1 MLEWIKNWFFSL
13 IGVNLIVE
21 AMNEGRAIP
30 AQAYLQLIFSLV
42 TLVIGVL
49 TAYRGIYLIIGL
61 FAPARKY
68 KPQPMDKR
76 YAFVLS
82 ARNEEKVIG
91 NLIDSIRAQDYP
103 QELIDIYVIA
113 DNCDPDDKT
122 AGIAAAK
129 GCKVMVRN
137 DPTKQRKGY
146 ALQMFFN
153 QLKET
158 VGIDAYYGYA
168 FLDSDNVMAPSF
180 LRKINDAM
188 QEDDLMTCTG
198 YRNVKNLNQN
208 WITAVNGINMYRNS
222 VSVARPR
229 AVVRSKMQLI
239 NGTGFVLSY
248 RVLEKDGWDCLSICE
263 DGELSAKLAISGAKM
278 GFCEEAEYYDE
289 QPSSFRISMR
299 QRMRWTKGCLVNW
312 VGGGRRLFCSFFR
325 KPTWQ
330 KYDGYWDF
338 FPFAL
343 FSFTWSLLYQ
353 IASLILFLC
362 VGDNGY
368 NWGNFATFVISM
380 LVTQYMTGFLTG
392 IVVEIREWKKIH
404 FKVFEAIIYLFV
416 WPFYDMIGI
425 LLNIFC
431 LFVPVTWK
439 PIPHESIASGAE
451 LYEAEQAKGQKRNK
465 KKDGPIKS
473 ENA

>member
-1 MLEWIKNWFFSL
+1 MFWEWVKNWFFSL
-13 IGVNLIVE
+13 IGVDLIVK
-21 AMNEGRAIP
+21 AMNEGVPIP
-30 AQAYLQLIFSLV
+30 AQAYLQLVFSIV
-42 TLVIGVL
+42 TLIFGIL
-49 TAYRGIYLIIGL
+49 SAYRAVYLVIGL

-68 KPQPMDKR
+68 QPQPMDKK

-91 NLIDSIRAQDYP
+91 NLIDSIHAQDYP

-113 DNCDPDDKT
+113 DNCDPEDRT
-122 AGIAAAK
+122 AEIAESM
-129 GCKVMVRN
+129 GCKVLVRN

-153 QLKET
+153 HLKET

-188 QEDDLMTCTG
+188 QQDDLMTCTG

-208 WITAVNGINMYRNS
+208 WVTAINGINMYRNS

-248 RVLEKDGWDCLSICE
+248 RVLEKNGWDCLTICE
-263 DGELSAKLAISGAKM
+263 DGELSAKLAVNGAKM

-289 QPSSFRISMR
+289 QPDSLRISIR
-299 QRMRWTKGCLVNW
+299 QRLRWTKGCLINW
-312 VGGGRRLFCSFFR
+312 LDGGHRILRSFFR

-338 FPFAL
+338 FPYAL
-343 FSFTWSLLYQ
+343 FSFLWSLTFQ
-353 IASLILFLC
+353 ISSLILFLC

-368 NWGNFATFVISM
+368 NWWSFGNFVLTM
-380 LVTQYMTGFLTG
+380 LAGQYLTGFFTG
-392 IVVEIREWKKIH
+392 LVVEIREWKKVH
-404 FKVFEAIIYLFV
+404 FNVFEAIIYLFV

-425 LLNIFC
+425 ILNIMC
-431 LFVPVTWK
+431 LFMKVTWK
-439 PIPHESIASGAE
+439 PIPHKSIASGSE
-451 LYEAEQAKGQKRNK
+451 LYAAEQLKGQKK
-465 KKDGPIKS
+465 KKDQDK
-473 ENA
+473 

>member
-1 MLEWIKNWFFSL
+1 MEFWNWVREWFLSL
-13 IGVNLIVE
+13 LGADLIVK
-21 AMNEGRAIP
+21 AMEEGTAIP
-30 AQAYLQLIFSLV
+30 AQAYLQLVFSSV
-42 TLVIGVL
+42 TLLFGIL
-49 TAYRGIYLIIGL
+49 SAYRAVYLVIGL

-68 KPQPMDKR
+68 KPHPMDKK

-82 ARNEEKVIG
+82 ARNEEKVIA

-113 DNCDPDDKT
+113 DNCDKDDKT
-122 AGIAAAK
+122 AEIAESL

-153 QLKET
+153 MIKDT

-168 FLDSDNVMAPSF
+168 FFDSDNVMAPSF

-188 QEDDLMTCTG
+188 QEEDLMSCTG

-208 WITAVNGINMYRNS
+208 WVTAINGINMYRNS

-248 RVLEKDGWDCLSICE
+248 RVLEKNGWDSLTICE
-263 DGELSAKLAISGAKM
+263 DGELSAKLAVSGAKM

-289 QPSSFRISMR
+289 QPDTVRISVR
-299 QRMRWTKGCLVNW
+299 QRLRWTKGCLVNW
-312 VGGGRRLFCSFFR
+312 WFGGHRILKSFFR

-338 FPFAL
+338 FPYAL
-343 FSFTWSLLYQ
+343 FSFLWSLIFQ

-362 VGDNGY
+362 VGDKGY
-368 NWGNFATFVISM
+368 NWGNFLNFVLTM
-380 LVTQYMTGFLTG
+380 LAGQYLTAFFTG
-392 IVVEIREWKKIH
+392 IVVEIREWKKVH
-404 FKVFEAIIYLFV
+404 FNLFEAIIYLFV

-425 LLNIFC
+425 LLNIMA
-431 LFVPVTWK
+431 LFMRVTWK
-439 PIPHESIASGAE
+439 PIPHQSIASGSE
-451 LYEAEQAKGQKRNK
+451 LYEAEQNKGK
-465 KKDGPIKS
+465 KKK
-473 ENA
+473 

>member
-1 MLEWIKNWFFSL
+1 MFWNWVRDWLYSL
-13 IGVNLIVE
+13 IGINLIIDAVE
-21 AMNEGRAIP
+21 NGTPIP
-30 AQAYLQLIFSLV
+30 AQAYLQLVFSIV
-42 TLVIGVL
+42 TLIFGIL
-49 TAYRGIYLIIGL
+49 SAYRGVYLIIGL

-68 KPQPMDKR
+68 PSHLMDKK

-82 ARNEEKVIG
+82 ARNEEKVIA

-113 DNCDPDDKT
+113 DNCDKDDKT
-122 AGIAAAK
+122 AEIAEK
-129 GCKVMVRN
+129 LGCHVMVRN

-153 QLKET
+153 HIKET
-158 VGIDAYYGYA
+158 IGIDAYYGYA
-168 FLDSDNVMAPSF
+168 FFDSDNVMAPNF

-188 QEDDLMTCTG
+188 QEDDLMSCTG

-208 WITAVNGINMYRNS
+208 WVTAINGINMYRNS

-248 RVLEKDGWDCLSICE
+248 RVLEKNGWDCLTICE
-263 DGELSAKLAISGAKM
+263 DGELSAKLAVSGARM

-289 QPSSFRISMR
+289 QPDTVRISIR
-299 QRMRWTKGCLVNW
+299 QRLRWTKGCLVNW
-312 VGGGRRLFCSFFR
+312 WDGGHRILRSFFR

-338 FPFAL
+338 FPYAL
-343 FSFTWSLLYQ
+343 FSFLWNLLFQ
-353 IASLILFLC
+353 ISSLILFFV

-368 NWGNFATFVISM
+368 NWNNFLSFV
-380 LVTQYMTGFLTG
+380 LTLLAGQYLTAFLTG
-392 IVVEIREWKKIH
+392 IVVEIREWKKVH
-404 FKVFEAIIYLFV
+404 FNLFEAIIYLFV
-416 WPFYDMIGI
+416 WPFYDMIGV
-425 LLNIFC
+425 LLNIMC
-431 LFVPVTWK
+431 LFMRVTWK
-439 PIPHESIASGAE
+439 PIPHQSIASGTE
-451 LYEAEQAKGQKRNK
+451 LFEAEQNKGK
-465 KKDGPIKS
+465 KKSKK
-473 ENA
+473 